1 MMIAVL
7 AGGRSFSRSKFLFP
21 FLSDDVQLLVYV
33 VDGCLGRGGAK
44 PALEFDDAL
53 IGHEL
58 KGPDN
63 AACGGWKRRNVMC
76 AD

>member
-1 MMIAVL
+1 MMVAVL

-21 FLSDDVQLLVYV
+21 FLGDDFQLLVYV
-33 VDGCLGRGGAK
+33 VDGCLGRGGVK
-44 PALEFDDAL
+44 PAFEFEDAL
-53 IGHEL
+53 IGHAL

-63 AACGGWKRRNVMC
+63 ATYGSRKCRNVLR